1 MVVSAV
7 PFHFTIDPEMKLLPL
22 TVNVNE
28 LDPATAE
35 EGLIP
40 VIVGVG
46 LLGIELSGTD
56 RSRETEEKVIGN
68 LLHVSIELR

>member
-1 MVVSAV
+1 M
-7 PFHFTIDPEMKLLPL
+7 PFHFTVDPEMKLLPL

-28 LDPATAE
+28 LDPAIAE

-40 VIVGVG
+40 VNNGVG

-56 RSRETEEKVIGN
+56 KSSETEEVEKVIGN

>member
-1 MVVSAV
+1 M

-40 VIVGVG
+40 VNVGVG

-56 RSRETEEKVIGN
+56 RSRDTEEEEEKVIGN

>member
-1 MVVSAV
+1 M

-28 LDPATAE
+28 IDPATAE

-40 VIVGVG
+40 VNVGVG

-56 RSRETEEKVIGN
+56 RSRETEEEEKVIGN

>member
-1 MVVSAV
+1 M

-28 LDPATAE
+28 LDPATVE

-40 VIVGVG
+40 VNVGVG

-56 RSRETEEKVIGN
+56 RSRETEEVEKVIGN